1 MALTRKPFAE
11 FGSACSWTVSGTD
24 ISATDLTR
32 GVGHEA
38 QRTVDRD
45 GERAIEMVAIRTR
58 VRVPADFAVPAAQA
72 VADELIAVLN
82 KHDRDVA
89 GPALSMVFSFML
101 LEFGEHDG
109 DMAKLTEILKDVGE
123 IITKYHAAKRRH

>member
-1 MALTRKPFAE
+1 
-11 FGSACSWTVSGTD
+11 
-24 ISATDLTR
+24 
-32 GVGHEA
+32 
-38 QRTVDRD
+38 
-45 GERAIEMVAIRTR
+45 MVAIRTR
-58 VRVPADFAVPAAQA
+58 VCIPTDFAVPAAQA

-109 DMAKLTEILKDVGE
+109 DMAKLSAILKDVGE
-123 IITKYHAAKRRH
+123 IITKYRAAIRRH